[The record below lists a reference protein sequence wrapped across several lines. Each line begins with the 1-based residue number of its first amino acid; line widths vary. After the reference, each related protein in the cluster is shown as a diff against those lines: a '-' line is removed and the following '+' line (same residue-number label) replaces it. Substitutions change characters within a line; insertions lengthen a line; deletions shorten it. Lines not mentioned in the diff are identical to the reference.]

1 MDEQTLEKLLAN
13 LVDEVGGDWML
24 AGGALVR
31 LVFDANRG
39 TEDIDLMRIS
49 HPEDSMEVSLNLIFR
64 HAIGLGLGPEWIN
77 TAMTPF
83 VRMATGWESEL
94 ALLRTGKKG
103 RLHRPTLTLF
113 TFLKLE
119 RGSEVDLNDIIAA
132 FRKLNARSPTE
143 FSEEKLLSWLTPQ
156 ARLKW
161 QTHRDHILGN
171 RDES

>member
-1 MDEQTLEKLLAN
+1 MDEQTLEKLLKN
-13 LVDEVGGDWML
+13 LVDEVGGDWLL

-64 HAIGLGLGPEWIN
+64 HAIEQGLGPEWIN

-94 ALLRTGKKG
+94 VLLRTGKKG

-119 RGSEVDLNDIIAA
+119 RGSEVDLKDIQAA
-132 FRKLNARSPTE
+132 FRKLAPRDPAE
-143 FSEEKLLSWLTPQ
+143 FSEEKLRSWLSPQ
-156 ARLKW
+156 ASVTW
-161 QTHRDHILGN
+161 QTHRTRLLEQHQPA
-171 RDES
+171 